1 MRILIFGTTGWI
13 GSKLTKLLKRN
24 HLVVSKVRLDDF
36 DHLTSYLDS
45 VTKKEKITHVLMSA
59 GITGKPTVDFCE
71 DVKNRDSVIAV
82 NILGTAL
89 VGKFCYN
96 NDIHFTYMGTGCIYE
111 YDKDHTVDGK
121 GYKEEDKPNFT
132 GSFYSYTKIMTE
144 NILKEY
150 NALILRIRMPLSDDL
165 HPRNFITKIISY
177 KFIVNIPNSMTNLSE
192 LLPVTVKMMETN
204 KVGVFNF
211 TNPGNI
217 SHNQILDLYIKYID
231 PDFKYTNFSLE
242 DQSKILKAGRSNNT
256 LDSSKLVALYPEIPH
271 ISKSIV
277 ELFKRMQINLKF

>member
-1 MRILIFGTTGWI
+1 
-13 GSKLTKLLKRN
+13 
-24 HLVVSKVRLDDF
+24 
-36 DHLTSYLDS
+36 
-45 VTKKEKITHVLMSA
+45 
-59 GITGKPTVDFCE
+59 
-71 DVKNRDSVIAV
+71 
-82 NILGTAL
+82 
-89 VGKFCYN
+89 
-96 NDIHFTYMGTGCIYE
+96 MGTGCIYE

-150 NALILRIRMPLSDDL
+150 NALILRIRMPLSEDL
-165 HPRNFITKIISY
+165 HPRNFIIKIVSY
-177 KFIVNIPNSMTNLSE
+177 KFIVNIPNSMTTLTD
-192 LLPVTVKMMETN
+192 LLPVVPKMMETN

-256 LDSSKLVALYPEIPH
+256 LDSSKLVNLYPEIPH
-271 ISKSIV
+271 ISKSII
-277 ELFKRMQINLKF
+277 ELFKRMKVNLKS